1 MSDKAHWLSKVQPLG
16 AARVEIPYQRT
27 FSPAEAERLRAGSW
41 PQSMDDKWVV
51 FLGESS
57 LDLWRSW
64 TGHCIYS
71 LAARR
76 AGDGVTV
83 GPMLV
88 NGDSQQYRRSGDA
101 DDIRLFESIIGSVL
115 TV

>member
-1 MSDKAHWLSKVQPLG
+1 MSDKNHWLSKVHPLG
-16 AARVEIPYQRT
+16 SARVEIAYLRT
-27 FSPAEAERLRAGSW
+27 FTPAEAERLRAGSW

-64 TGHCIYS
+64 TGQCIYS
-71 LAARR
+71 LAAHRV
-76 AGDGVTV
+76 ADGVAV

-88 NGDSQQYRRSGDA
+88 NGDSQQYRRTSDA
-101 DDIRLFESIIGSVL
+101 DDIRLFEAIIGRIVSA
-115 TV
+115 